1 MLTLKQL
8 KQRNI
13 VENLLSEIQVCLTL
27 AIILEISYSDLET
40 GKYGPNLESPRL
52 PRRVDSTAHITTNI
66 LPIACTVIRDK
77 LTGKISA
84 QLHRFI
90 MHAAIKLFMS
100 YCFTQIDIMQNKCMN
115 ADIQIPETQLQA
127 LLPFPAPLPE
137 CPRELARRLAQF
149 RPCMV

>member
-8 KQRNI
+8 KQRNV
-13 VENLLSEIQVCLTL
+13 VEILLSEIQVCLTL

-40 GKYGPNLESPRL
+40 RKYGPNLESPRL
-52 PRRVDSTAHITTNI
+52 PGRVDSTAPITKNI
-66 LPIACTVIRDK
+66 LPVACTVINE
-77 LTGKISA
+77 ISS
-84 QLHRFI
+84 LERFPHNSI
-90 MHAAIKLFMS
+90 DLLYMQQFMS

-115 ADIQIPETQLQA
+115 ADIQIPKTQLQA

-137 CPRELARRLAQF
+137 CPRELARGLAQF

>member
-52 PRRVDSTAHITTNI
+52 PRRVDSTAHITKNI
-66 LPIACTVIRDK
+66 LPIACTVINE
-77 LTGKISA
+77 ISS
-84 QLHRFI
+84 LERFP
-90 MHAAIKLFMS
+90 HNS
-100 YCFTQIDIMQNKCMN
+100 IDLLCMQ
-115 ADIQIPETQLQA
+115 Q
-127 LLPFPAPLPE
+127 
-137 CPRELARRLAQF
+137 
-149 RPCMV
+149 